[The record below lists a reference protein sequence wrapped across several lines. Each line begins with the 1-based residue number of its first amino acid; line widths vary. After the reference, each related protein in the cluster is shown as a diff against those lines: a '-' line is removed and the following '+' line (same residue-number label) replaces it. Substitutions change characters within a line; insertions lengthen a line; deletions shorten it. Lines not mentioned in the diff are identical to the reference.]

1 MIEFCLGYLFGSAC
15 MFIVMCF
22 IKVGDDNDE

>member
-1 MIEFCLGYLFGSAC
+1 MIEFCFGYLFGSIA

-22 IKVGDDNDE
+22 IKVGDDHDE